1 MKKVGVRVMLS
12 MRSCDAAKALGDN
25 EGSGGQAAAGAEK
38 SHRGDGQRRW
48 QRRLLATNAEQQ
60 QHEAEK
66 QCRELRR

>member
-1 MKKVGVRVMLS
+1 MKEVGG
-12 MRSCDAAKALGDN
+12 DALYAQLRRRQGSRDN